1 MENEKN
7 LKIMH
12 MNVDG
17 IIMWKTTITKYSAHE
32 KYK

>member
-7 LKIMH
+7 LTIMH
-12 MNVDG
+12 MNMDG
-17 IIMWKTTITKYSAHE
+17 IIMWKTITKYSAHE